1 MHFQESISDIVGL
14 LNSTDSGKD
23 NASVWSM
30 MVADARKSDSL
41 RTTHIYLIES
51 KIKHQINKLNDDE
64 KIELYNTSE
73 SGFTDPVEPDD
84 AIISHIEFV
93 LESELLE
100 AITDILFTEA
110 GQNRPNS
117 HCQCE

>member
-30 MVADARKSDSL
+30 MVDYASISDCLS
-41 RTTHIYLIES
+41 TKHINLIES
-51 KIKHQINKLNDDE
+51 EIKKYMTGLDANE

-73 SGFTDPVEPDD
+73 SGFTDPVEPDG

-93 LESELLE
+93 LETEFLD
-100 AITDILFTEA
+100 AITEILFTEA
-110 GQNRPNS
+110 AKEGKN
-117 HCQCE
+117 